1 MNRSVAVS
9 IVILLLSA
17 EIVHA
22 ADDLEATMIVIDD
35 MAEIDGILMNA
46 RENDAITRE
55 NDVKS
60 AEVSPQ
66 EQQSFEQAL
75 EAIRRQGR
83 TDEDRD
89 TFTDDSDFSQ
99 LSDHDFLFE
108 GRFDED
114 EQVDFDLEPETPGA
128 L

>member
-17 EIVHA
+17 ESVHA

-35 MAEIDGILMNA
+35 MAEIDGILMNV

-89 TFTDDSDFSQ
+89 TFTEDSDFSQ